1 MISNLSPHI
10 FWDVDVYS
18 IDIEKNGVFVLQRV
32 LQYGLLKDWLLIKSN
47 LGIDKLRT
55 YAIQIPTLD
64 DVSISFLSN
73 LLHIEK
79 TEFKCYKNKQLN
91 QNYWKSKINVF

>member
-1 MISNLSPHI
+1 MILNLSPHI
-10 FWDVDVYS
+10 FWDVDVNT
-18 IDIEKNGVFVLQRV
+18 IDMDRNGVFVLQRV
-32 LQYGLLKDWLLIKSN
+32 LQYGLLKDWLLLKSN
-47 LGIDKLRT
+47 LGVDRLKS

-79 TEFKCYKNKQLN
+79 SEFRCYKNRQSN
-91 QNYWKSKINVF
+91 QNYWSY